1 MDSDT
6 RSKKSNIDKAKINKK
21 QDSRVV
27 NVLPIRSSQRLKD
40 MKANKIMYTEVNN
53 KAKSNP
59 DEINKSQE
67 DAIPKEKKRLAKAYN
82 KIKRRNNELKAHQ
95 IA

>member
-1 MDSDT
+1 MDSAT
-6 RSKKSNIDKAKINKK
+6 RSIKQSIDKAIMSKR

-40 MKANKIMYTEVNN
+40 VKANKIMDTEVNN
-53 KAKSNP
+53 KAKSNY

-67 DAIPKEKKRLAKAYN
+67 DAIPKEK
-82 KIKRRNNELKAHQ
+82 IIQ
-95 IA
+95 SIQ